1 MKNTSSNYAK
11 ALYQLSVSNESVIEA
26 QEILRENPHLVKALA
41 SPVVPVEKKYNIV
54 DRIFQKDIKNFI
66 KVVCKN
72 GRIKDIFDIF
82 LEYKNYSNEVKG
94 IVEANLYYVEKPTE
108 EQQERLKKFVKKRLN
123 AKEVVLCMTESP
135 DLLGGFVIE
144 AKGHRFDRSF
154 KNRLKALNCKLVRR

>member
-11 ALYQLSVSNESVIEA
+11 VLYQLSVSNESVIEA
-26 QEILRENPHLVKALA
+26 QEVLRENPDLVRALA
-41 SPVVPVEKKYNIV
+41 SPVVPPEKKYNIV
-54 DRIFQKDIKNFI
+54 DKVFPNDIKSFI

-135 DLLGGFVIE
+135 ELLGGFVIE
-144 AKGHRFDRSF
+144 AKGHRFDRSY
-154 KNRLKALNCKLVRR
+154 KNRLKALNRKLVRR